1 MIFGFKK
8 SIPQPRCLIET
19 PLNKRSLC
27 PPNPGIRNLS
37 EPFCGH
43 SPLRDAL
50 KIRSYIMINIGA
62 FMTKNPEAGLTIAH
76 AALDERFWI
85 CHPAGTIEEGT
96 AVNQ

>member
-1 MIFGFKK
+1 MPSESRYQK
-8 SIPQPRCLIET
+8 SVRTL
-19 PLNKRSLC
+19 
-27 PPNPGIRNLS
+27 
-37 EPFCGH
+37 
-43 SPLRDAL
+43 LRTFPVEDVL
-50 KIRSYIMINIGA
+50 KIRSYIMINTGA

>member
-1 MIFGFKK
+1 MPSESRYQK
-8 SIPQPRCLIET
+8 SVRTL
-19 PLNKRSLC
+19 
-27 PPNPGIRNLS
+27 
-37 EPFCGH
+37 
-43 SPLRDAL
+43 LRTFPVEDVL